1 LIHIYINIFSW
12 NGADINK
19 YNQYYILIL
28 EKVFLYNTKILIN
41 HLIEYVLIKI
51 MNDLKEKEKE
61 ENINH
66 RYKKYKKKSL

>member
-1 LIHIYINIFSW
+1 
-12 NGADINK
+12 
-19 YNQYYILIL
+19 LIL